1 MVVEKTERY
10 TVVMHI
16 YFSGV
21 GGVGIGPLT
30 EIARDAGYQVS
41 GSDRDESLMTQ
52 QLAGSGISIAIGQDG
67 SQIAA
72 IHNTH
77 PIDWFVYTAA
87 LPDDHPELVFA
98 REHGIRSSKRDELL
112 AEIIREKG
120 LKLIAACGTHG
131 KTTTTSLL
139 VWALKQLNV
148 PISYSVGATLKFGP
162 SGLFDPQSTLFV
174 YECDEFDKNML
185 HFEPHLSLITSID
198 HDHFDTYPTAEDYST
213 AFVQFIEQ
221 SEYSLM
227 WERDLRY
234 LHVDPRADFEAYDEH
249 MDLSH
254 LKLPGDHIRH
264 NAFLV
269 EQAIKRLLPDASHD
283 DVVSALNS
291 FPGADRRMEKLGPN
305 LYSDYGH
312 HPSEIAAM
320 LQLTRELSDHVVLV
334 YQPHQNVRQHGIRDE
349 YTDIMELAEKIYW
362 LPTYLTR
369 EHPGQEVLTP
379 QQLSEKLTNRDAV
392 EFAEFN
398 DELWQAIERER
409 AGGKLVLVM
418 GAGPIDGWVRQRL
431 ADTR

>member
-1 MVVEKTERY
+1 
-10 TVVMHI
+10 MHI

-21 GGVGIGPLT
+21 GGVGIGPLA
-30 EIARDAGYQVS
+30 EIAHDAGYRVS
-41 GSDRDESLMTQ
+41 GSDRETSLMTE
-52 QLAGSGISIAIGQDG
+52 QLAHRNIPIAIGQDG
-67 SQIAA
+67 SHIAEVHA
-72 IHNTH
+72 KS

-87 LPDDHPELVFA
+87 LPDNHPELVFA
-98 REHGIRSSKRDELL
+98 REHEIRTSKRDELL
-112 AEIIREKG
+112 ASIIREKN

-139 VWALKQLNV
+139 IWALKQLGV
-148 PISYSVGATLKFGP
+148 PISYSVGTTLNFGP
-162 SGLFDPQSTLFV
+162 SGLFDPQSTYFV

-198 HDHFDTYPTAEDYST
+198 HDHFDTYPTVGDYRS

-221 SEYSLM
+221 SSYSLM

-234 LHVDPRADFEAYDEH
+234 LHADPQADYEAYDEH
-249 MDLSH
+249 MNLAH

-264 NAFLV
+264 DAFLV
-269 EQAIKRLLPDASHD
+269 EQAIKRLLPDQSQDEIVHAI
-283 DVVSALNS
+283 NG

-320 LQLTRELSDHVVLV
+320 LQLARELSDHVVLV
-334 YQPHQNVRQHGIRDE
+334 YQPHQNVRQHGVRDE
-349 YTDIMELAEKIYW
+349 YTDIMVLAEKIYW

-369 EHPGQEVLTP
+369 EHPDLEVLTP
-379 QQLSEKLTNRDAV
+379 KQLSEKLTNREAV

-398 DELWQAIERER
+398 DNLWHAIEHER
-409 AGGKLVLVM
+409 SQGKLVLVM
-418 GAGPIDGWVRQRL
+418 GAGPIDNWIRQQL
-431 ADTR
+431 ADTK